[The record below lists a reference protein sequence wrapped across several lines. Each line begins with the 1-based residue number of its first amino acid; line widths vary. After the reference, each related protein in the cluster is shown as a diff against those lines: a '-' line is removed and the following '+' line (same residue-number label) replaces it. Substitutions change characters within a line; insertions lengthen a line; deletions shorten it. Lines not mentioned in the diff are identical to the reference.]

1 MPVNPYVI
9 LSELTAVNVSAL
21 SKFAQVKDFKMS
33 LFKRERRIRRE
44 HWHYPFKQH
53 YIVPTFERC

>member
-21 SKFAQVKDFKMS
+21 SKFAQVKDFKMC
-33 LFKRERRIRRE
+33 LFKRERTLALPVQTALYSANI
-44 HWHYPFKQH
+44 
-53 YIVPTFERC
+53 